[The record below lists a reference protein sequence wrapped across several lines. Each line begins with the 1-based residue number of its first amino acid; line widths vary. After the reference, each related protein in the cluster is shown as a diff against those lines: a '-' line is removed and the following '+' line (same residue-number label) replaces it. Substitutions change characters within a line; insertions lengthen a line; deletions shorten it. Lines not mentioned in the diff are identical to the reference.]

1 VGTLVL
7 LLIVLYLAY
16 RGTTAEDR
24 ARLVRT
30 VVDAI
35 LRAKNAPSQPN
46 PFRDALQERTP
57 RLIVMPALVALNVAI
72 FVFMLFGAGALGDPA
87 TLVSWGGS
95 VGPRTTNLEWW
106 RLVTA
111 MFVHSGMLHLLVNVA
126 VLVQLGLI
134 LERLVGPLAF
144 ASVYVA
150 AGVFGGLVSL
160 SAYPVSVTVGAS
172 GAIFGLYGLLL
183 ASSIWGVIHPSSM
196 TIPLRTLKR
205 LGPAA
210 GLFVLYNLA
219 IGGLE
224 PAAGGIV
231 VGFLCGLVLAI
242 GVGDGKPEPRRIGI
256 TMGVTALIAVAAAI
270 PLRRITDVRPEIA
283 RVVALEDRTASAYST
298 AADRFNKGRITAE
311 ALAQLIDRTI
321 VPEVEA
327 AQAHLRT
334 LDRVPQEHQALVADA
349 EEFLRLRHESWR
361 LRAEGL
367 RKTSRLVM
375 QPGRTGTSDASSRLR
390 AEAQFRANMIA
401 LGNAEGAE
409 RASLEAFQK
418 IRPDPKVAD
427 QK

>member
-1 VGTLVL
+1 MGTLVL
-7 LLIVLYLAY
+7 LLIVLYLVY

-30 VVDAI
+30 AVDAI
-35 LRAKNAPSQPN
+35 LRAKNAPRQPN

-57 RLIVMPALVALNVAI
+57 RLVVMPALVALNTAI
-72 FVFMLFGAGALGDPA
+72 FVFMLFGAGALSDPA

-111 MFVHSGMLHLLVNVA
+111 MFVHSGMLHLLVNMA

-144 ASVYVA
+144 VSVYVA

-172 GAIFGLYGLLL
+172 GAIFGLYGLLI

-196 TIPLRTLKR
+196 SIPMRTLKK
-205 LGPAA
+205 LSPAA
-210 GLFVLYNLA
+210 GLFLLYNLA

-224 PAAGGIV
+224 PAAGGMV

-283 RVVALEDRTASAYST
+283 RVVALEDRTASTYKT
-298 AADRFNKGRITAE
+298 AADRFNSGRITAE

-327 AQAHLRT
+327 AQAHLRA

-367 RKTSRLVM
+367 RKTGKLM
-375 QPGRTGTSDASSRLR
+375 QPGRTGASNAGSRLR
-390 AEAQFRANMIA
+390 AEAEYRANMIA

-409 RASLEAFQK
+409 LASLEAFQK
-418 IRPDPKVAD
+418 IRPVEPK
-427 QK
+427 

>member
-1 VGTLVL
+1 MSRQVTEFCLSADDLLV
-7 LLIVLYLAY
+7 V
-16 RGTTAEDR
+16 TTPE
-24 ARLVRT
+24 
-30 VVDAI
+30 
-35 LRAKNAPSQPN
+35 
-46 PFRDALQERTP
+46 
-57 RLIVMPALVALNVAI
+57 MPAFSDAYALI
-72 FVFMLFGAGALGDPA
+72 KLLQQQGITRP
-87 TLVSWGGS
+87 
-95 VGPRTTNLEWW
+95 P
-106 RLVTA
+106 
-111 MFVHSGMLHLLVNVA
+111 HLLVNMA

-144 ASVYVA
+144 VSVYVA

-172 GAIFGLYGLLL
+172 GAIFGLYGLLI

-196 TIPLRTLKR
+196 SIPMRTLKK
-205 LGPAA
+205 LSPAA
-210 GLFVLYNLA
+210 GLFLLYNLA

-224 PAAGGIV
+224 PAAGGMV

-283 RVVALEDRTASAYST
+283 RVVALEDRTASTYKT
-298 AADRFNKGRITAE
+298 AADRFNSGRITVDTL
-311 ALAQLIDRTI
+311 LAQLIDRTI

-327 AQAHLRT
+327 AQAHLRA

-367 RKTSRLVM
+367 RKTSRLLM
-375 QPGRTGTSDASSRLR
+375 QPGRTGTSNDVARLR
-390 AEAQFRANMIA
+390 AEAQYRSNMIA

-409 RASLEAFQK
+409 RASLEALQK
-418 IRPDPKVAD
+418 IRPVE